1 MKKSIKSF
9 TFVLIAVILCFST
22 FTSVFASAKI
32 PEATSEFY
40 VNDFANVFSTQE
52 KSILMNNAVT
62 LSDENDGI
70 QVVISTVK
78 SLEGDTVE
86 NYAINMY
93 NKYGIGKNDMGI
105 LILLSTGDRQ
115 IRVEVGK
122 AMEAYIN
129 DSKAGRF
136 IDKYAI
142 PYLKENKFNEGLI
155 NLQKALISEIT
166 ASVASESSTPSNV
179 SSEPIVD
186 FSFLLWMLGV
196 IFLVILMI
204 SVIYI
209 IVKRVKKRKQK
220 ISDLNSQI
228 EKLTAQE
235 KNLKERYASEIGS
248 LNSTIAHL
256 ENRNDKLVSELR
268 TLQKSFDVS
277 TDRHRRILKIYPDA
291 DTKVD
296 EMIKAELIE
305 KDKKA
310 ANSVDS
316 LISSVINLSPSKDIV
331 NKLNS
336 VISSYSALTKAQKQY
351 IKSDIK
357 KLNTL
362 YTASS
367 QLKEDYEKALEEER
381 IRKLTEQRKSKAS
394 SVTKEILAVIAL
406 VRIARANDLSK
417 LRNAKSLYDDLD
429 YETQK
434 YVDDDT
440 ISKLDDLIAAAKRDK
455 DEEEEAERRRRQA
468 SYHSNSSFGSSSS
481 SLRGGGF
488 GGFGGNSG
496 GGGASRG
503 F

>member
-22 FTSVFASAKI
+22 FTSVFASTNI
-32 PEATSEFY
+32 PEATSDFY
-40 VNDFANVFSTQE
+40 VNDFANVFSAEE
-52 KSILMNNAVT
+52 KSTLMNNAVT

-70 QVVISTVK
+70 QVVISTVE

-93 NKYGIGKNDMGI
+93 NKYGIGKNDMGL

-142 PYLKENKFNEGLI
+142 PHLKENKFNEGLI

-166 ASVASESSTPSNV
+166 TSVASESSTPANG
-179 SSEPIVD
+179 SSAPIID
-186 FSFLLWMLGV
+186 FSILFWVLGV
-196 IFLVILMI
+196 ILLIGLL
-204 SVIYI
+204 IYI
-209 IVKRVKKRKQK
+209 VYLIVKRIKKRKQH
-220 ISDLNSQI
+220 IADLNSEI
-228 EKLTAQE
+228 VRLTAQQ
-235 KNLKERYASEIGS
+235 KSLKESHYSEIS
-248 LNSTIAHL
+248 NLNSTIAHL
-256 ENRNDKLVSELR
+256 ENRNDKLISELR
-268 TLQKSFDVS
+268 TVQKSFDVS

-296 EMIKAELIE
+296 EMIKAELME

-310 ANSVDS
+310 ASSVDS

-331 NKLNS
+331 DKLNA
-336 VISSYSALTKAQKQY
+336 VITKYSSLTKAQKQY

-362 YTASS
+362 YAASS
-367 QLKEDYEKALEEER
+367 KLKEDYEKALEEER
-381 IRKLTEQRKSKAS
+381 IRKLTEQRKNKAS

-406 VRIARANDLSK
+406 VGIARANDLSK
-417 LRNAKSLYDDLD
+417 LKSAKRLYDDLD

-440 ISKLDDLIAAAKRDK
+440 ISKLDNLIADAKRDK

-468 SYHSNSSFGSSSS
+468 SYHSSSTFRSSSS
-481 SLRGGGF
+481 SFRGGGF
-488 GGFGGNSG
+488 GGFGGRSG